1 MMDLPS
7 DGSPPALATAESA
20 GAGGRLAAL
29 AALAGRLMQGREA
42 AEVILAALESLNE
55 LVAYDYALLELIPG
69 FGQGGAPTVFR
80 ATPEAIEAI
89 SPPSILV
96 PDRAVLFLL
105 AAGGRELGRLRLVPQ
120 GEAFGAEETA
130 ALQALAGYMGLALKL
145 AELETKTKRL
155 LEVEAAQ
162 RRVPAA
168 PVKAEAPSTRRVRVG
183 SLRAE
188 LSQILSA
195 QLGLAV
201 LCERV
206 LERLVGVMEVEAGA
220 IFTYDERANELVR
233 TAQRGVPGPLPARLA
248 IDAAAPTA
256 MGRATA
262 AGAPQVVR
270 DMFTAGLES
279 DEDRVLRTWGFHTL
293 LCQPLLAGKRVAG
306 GLQLMSRRTGSLSD
320 EALALME
327 ALSDELALAL
337 QNAITF
343 DRLSTMAVTDSLTG
357 LHNHRFCEEFVRK
370 HLMAAQRSKRSCG
383 FLLVDIDHFKGFN
396 DRFGHQAG
404 DAVLRGVATA
414 LLASIRAADLAGRYG
429 GEEFM
434 VALPGADLPT
444 ALVVAERIRQ
454 NILEISV
461 GGGGDERVSAS
472 VGVSGY
478 PECATNLA
486 QLFASADVALYA
498 AKAAGRNRVV
508 TAPRIEEPE
517 KQLPT

>member
-1 MMDLPS
+1 
-7 DGSPPALATAESA
+7 
-20 GAGGRLAAL
+20 
-29 AALAGRLMQGREA
+29 MQGREA

-96 PDRAVLFLL
+96 PERAVLFLL
-105 AAGGRELGRLRLVPQ
+105 AAGGRELGRLRVVSE
-120 GEAFGAEETA
+120 GEAFVAEETA

-155 LEVEAAQ
+155 LEVEAAH
-162 RRVPAA
+162 RRVPPA
-168 PVKAEAPSTRRVRVG
+168 KAEAPGTRRVRVG

-248 IDAAAPTA
+248 IDAEAPTA

-262 AGAPQVVR
+262 AGAPQLVR

-370 HLMAAQRSKRSCG
+370 HLMAAQRSKRNCG

-444 ALVVAERIRQ
+444 AQVVAERIRQ
-454 NILEISV
+454 NILEISI
-461 GGGGDERVSAS
+461 GGTTDERVSAS
-472 VGVSGY
+472 IGVSGY
-478 PECATNLA
+478 PECATNLT

-508 TAPRIEEPE
+508 TAPKIEEPAE
-517 KQLPT
+517 PPPST

>member
-1 MMDLPS
+1 MVMGMPPDSPS
-7 DGSPPALATAESA
+7 TA
-20 GAGGRLAAL
+20 GADGTVAPRRLAVL
-29 AALAGRLMQGREA
+29 ARLAGRLMQGREA

-89 SPPSILV
+89 SPLSILV

-105 AAGGRELGRLRLVPQ
+105 AAGGRELGRLRVVPE
-120 GEAFGAEETA
+120 GEALAAEETA

-155 LEVEAAQ
+155 LEMEAAH
-162 RRVPAA
+162 RRVSPTK
-168 PVKAEAPSTRRVRVG
+168 PEIVGTRRVRVG

-206 LERLVGVMEVEAGA
+206 LERLVSVMDVEAGA
-220 IFTYDERANELVR
+220 IFTYDERGNELVR
-233 TAQRGVPGPLPARLA
+233 AAQRGVPGPLPARLM
-248 IDAAAPTA
+248 IGAAAPTA

-262 AGAPQVVR
+262 AGVPQLVR

-293 LCQPLLAGKRVAG
+293 LCQPLLAGKRVTG

-320 EALALME
+320 EALALMDG
-327 ALSDELALAL
+327 LSDELALAL

-370 HLMAAQRSKRSCG
+370 HLMAAQRSKRNCG
-383 FLLVDIDHFKGFN
+383 FLLVDIDHFKIFN

-404 DAVLRGVATA
+404 DAVLRGVAAA

-444 ALVVAERIRQ
+444 AQVVAERIRQ
-454 NILEISV
+454 NILEIPAGS
-461 GGGGDERVSAS
+461 GGVDERVSAS
-472 VGVSGY
+472 IGVSDY
-478 PECATNLA
+478 PECATDLTG
-486 QLFASADVALYA
+486 LFASADVALYA

-508 TAPRIEEPE
+508 LAPKLEEPVR
-517 KQLPT
+517 PPST